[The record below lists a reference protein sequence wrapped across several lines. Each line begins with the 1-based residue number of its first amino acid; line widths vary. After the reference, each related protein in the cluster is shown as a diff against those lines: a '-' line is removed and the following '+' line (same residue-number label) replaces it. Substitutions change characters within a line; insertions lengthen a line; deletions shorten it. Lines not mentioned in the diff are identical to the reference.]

1 MGRDTVLTL
10 AWVDLGEL
18 DAEGLERTTTYSRAL
33 TTIATASID
42 SVAEQLEAHHELI
55 LLREDGGSGTIT
67 GIVTRRQLMD
77 FLRPAADAAFFD
89 PMREA
94 PVLNWCSEGMHYTE
108 VCPCF
113 DHPGSKCG

>member
-1 MGRDTVLTL
+1 MGPEKVLTL

-18 DAEGLERTTTYSRAL
+18 DADGLERTTAYSRAL
-33 TTIATASID
+33 TTTTTASID
-42 SVAEQLEAHHELI
+42 AVVEQLEPQHDLI
-55 LLREDGGSGTIT
+55 LLREDGGPIT
-67 GIVTRRQLMD
+67 GIVTRRRLMD
-77 FLRPAADAAFFD
+77 FLHPAAGAILVD